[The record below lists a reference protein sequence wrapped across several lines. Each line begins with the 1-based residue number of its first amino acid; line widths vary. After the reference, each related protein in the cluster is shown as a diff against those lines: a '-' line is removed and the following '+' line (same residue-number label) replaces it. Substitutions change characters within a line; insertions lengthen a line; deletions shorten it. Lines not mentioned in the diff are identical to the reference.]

1 MNPFLIVGG
10 GALLL
15 ALFLLIA
22 SIMLWQQAKARGYE
36 EGPVYIVE
44 DAISFAYERLTEDVR
59 SRLSRRDVRRIFEW
73 EVYYLQGLADRKAT
87 DLEVVA
93 GGADQAIAYIGSQIE
108 AKHGA
113 IHSEDDIR
121 SVLELEALY
130 LDSIGAVG
138 ERIGEVIK

>member
-1 MNPFLIVGG
+1 MGG

-36 EGPVYIVE
+36 EGPVYVVE
-44 DAISFAYERLTEDVR
+44 DAISFAYDRLSDEVR
-59 SRLSRRDVRRIFEW
+59 SRLTKRDVRRIFEW

-87 DLEVVA
+87 ELEVVA
-93 GGADQAIAYIGSQIE
+93 GGADQAITYIRSQIE

-113 IHSEDDIR
+113 VHSEDDIR
-121 SVLELEALY
+121 SVLELEAKY
-130 LDSIGAVG
+130 LDSIGAIG